1 MSKEWNFISAVVYV
15 KDDNKKTV
23 AFFDTLHTVLDAHF
37 MQYEIVVVNA
47 SREDYTLPELRK
59 WATGIAKP
67 LTIINMS
74 LKQSHE
80 QCMNAGLDIAIGDYV
95 YEFDGTDMPYPETI
109 IWDAYQSAMN
119 GNDIVTVCPKTVKGW
134 SRIFYRVFNTNSNA
148 AYDLRTDIFRL
159 VSRRAINRA
168 HAMGD
173 NLPYRKAAYASCGLK
188 MSVLEF
194 DGTVAGKKT
203 ERFELAMDSL
213 TLYTNF
219 GYKFSLGLTACM
231 FVAALAELAYTIT
244 VWLMGNPIS
253 GWTTTM
259 SVLTLGLAGLFAIL
273 AITLKYLALILKL
286 IFQKQ
291 KYLIEST
298 ERL

>member
-15 KDDNKKTV
+15 KDDGEKTV
-23 AFFDTLHTVLDAHF
+23 NFFNLLHTVLDVHF
-37 MQYEIVVVNA
+37 VQYEIVVVNA
-47 SREDYTLPELRK
+47 SRENYALPELRK
-59 WATGIAKP
+59 WAKGIEKP

-80 QCMNAGLDIAIGDYV
+80 QCMNAGLDMTIGDYV
-95 YEFDGTDMPYPETI
+95 YEFDGTDMPYPEGI
-109 IWDAYQSAMN
+109 IWDAYQSAMS

-134 SRIFYRVFNTNSNA
+134 SRMFYRIFNANSNA
-148 AYDLRTDIFRL
+148 AYELRTDVFRL
-159 VSRRAINRA
+159 VSRRAINRV

-194 DGTVAGKKT
+194 DGTVEGKKA

-231 FVAALAELAYTIT
+231 FLAALAELVYTIT
-244 VWLMGNPIS
+244 VWLTGNPIS

-259 SVLTLGLAGLFAIL
+259 FVLTLGLAGLFAIL
-273 AITLKYLALILKL
+273 AITLKYLTLILRL

>member
-1 MSKEWNFISAVVYV
+1 MSKEWNFISAIVYV
-15 KDDNKKTV
+15 KDDGEKTV
-23 AFFDTLHTVLDAHF
+23 NFFNLLHTVLDAHF
-37 MQYEIVVVNA
+37 VQYEIVVVNA
-47 SREDYTLPELRK
+47 SRENHTLTKLRK
-59 WATGIAKP
+59 WAEEIEKP

-74 LKQSHE
+74 LRQSHE
-80 QCMNAGLDIAIGDYV
+80 QCMNAGLDMAIGDYV
-95 YEFDGTDMPYPETI
+95 YEFDGTDMPYPEAI
-109 IWDAYQSAMN
+109 LWDAYQSAMS

-134 SRIFYRVFNTNSNA
+134 SRMFYRIFNANSNA
-148 AYDLRTDIFRL
+148 AYELRTDVFRL

-168 HAMGD
+168 HAIGD

-194 DGTVAGKKT
+194 DGAVEGKKT
-203 ERFELAMDSL
+203 ERFEVAMDSL

-231 FVAALAELAYTIT
+231 FLATLAELAYTIT
-244 VWLMGNPIS
+244 VWLTGNPIS

-259 SVLTLGLAGLFAIL
+259 FVLTLGLAGLFAIL
-273 AITLKYLALILKL
+273 AITLKYLTLILKL

-298 ERL
+298 ERI

>member
-15 KDDNKKTV
+15 RDDSEKTV
-23 AFFDTLHTVLDAHF
+23 SFFDALHSVLDTHF

-47 SREDYTLPELRK
+47 SQEDYALPRLRK
-59 WATGIAKP
+59 WADGLQKP

-74 LKQSHE
+74 LRQSHE
-80 QCMNAGLDIAIGDYV
+80 QCMNAGLDMTIGDYV
-95 YEFDGTDMPYPETI
+95 YEFDSTDMPYPETI
-109 IWDAYQSAMN
+109 IWDAYQSAMS
-119 GNDIVTVCPKTVKGW
+119 GNDIVTVCPRTVRGW
-134 SRIFYRVFNTNSNA
+134 SRMFYRIFNANSNA
-148 AYDLRTDIFRL
+148 AYELRTDVFRL

-194 DGTVAGKKT
+194 DGAVTGKKT

-219 GYKFSLGLTACM
+219 GYKFSLGLTVCM
-231 FVAALAELAYTIT
+231 FVAALAELVYTIT
-244 VWLMGNPIS
+244 VWLTGSPIS

-259 SVLTLGLAGLFAIL
+259 FVLTLGLAGLFAIL
-273 AITLKYLALILKL
+273 AITIKYLTLILKL

>member
-15 KDDNKKTV
+15 RDDSEKTV
-23 AFFDTLHTVLDAHF
+23 SFFDALHSVLDTHF

-47 SREDYTLPELRK
+47 SRGDYALPWLRK
-59 WATGIAKP
+59 WADGLQKP

-74 LKQSHE
+74 LRQAHE
-80 QCMNAGLDIAIGDYV
+80 QCMNAGLDITIGDYV

-109 IWDAYQSAMN
+109 IWDAYQSAMS
-119 GNDIVTVCPKTVKGW
+119 GNDIVTVCPRTVRGW
-134 SRIFYRVFNTNSNA
+134 SRMFYRIFNANSNA
-148 AYDLRTDIFRL
+148 AYELRTDVFRL

-194 DGTVAGKKT
+194 DGAVTGKKT

-219 GYKFSLGLTACM
+219 GYKFSLGLTVCM
-231 FVAALAELAYTIT
+231 FVAALAELVYTIT
-244 VWLMGNPIS
+244 VWLTGSPIS

-259 SVLTLGLAGLFAIL
+259 FVLTLGLAGLFAIL
-273 AITLKYLALILKL
+273 AITIKYLTLILKL

>member
-15 KDDNKKTV
+15 RDDSEKTV
-23 AFFDTLHTVLDAHF
+23 SFFDALHSVLDTHF

-47 SREDYTLPELRK
+47 SREDYALPRLRK
-59 WATGIAKP
+59 WADGLQKP

-74 LKQSHE
+74 LRQAHE
-80 QCMNAGLDIAIGDYV
+80 QCMNAGLDITIGDYV

-109 IWDAYQSAMN
+109 IWDAYQLAMS
-119 GNDIVTVCPKTVKGW
+119 GNDIVTVCPRTVRGW
-134 SRIFYRVFNTNSNA
+134 SRMFYRIFNANSNA
-148 AYDLRTDIFRL
+148 AYELRTDVFRL

-194 DGTVAGKKT
+194 DGAVTGKKT

-213 TLYTNF
+213 TLYTSF
-219 GYKFSLGLTACM
+219 GYKFSLGLTVCM
-231 FVAALAELAYTIT
+231 FVAALAELVYTIT
-244 VWLMGNPIS
+244 VWLTGSPIS

-259 SVLTLGLAGLFAIL
+259 FVLTLGLAGLFAIL
-273 AITLKYLALILKL
+273 AITIKYLTLILKL